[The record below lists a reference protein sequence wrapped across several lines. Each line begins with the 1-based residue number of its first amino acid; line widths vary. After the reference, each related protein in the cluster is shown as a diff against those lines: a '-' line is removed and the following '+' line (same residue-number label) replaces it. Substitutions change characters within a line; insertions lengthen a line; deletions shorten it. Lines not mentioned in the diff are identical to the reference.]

1 MSMGFHTRPEKINV
15 TSTRSFATLPTPA
28 LQPTPLESLVIPG
41 DLNGATGSNRAVTG
55 RAQIAADN
63 DLDAIR
69 AWLSRF
75 VDTKTTFE
83 NYRKEAERLLLWSV
97 VVQGKPLSSLTHED
111 CLRYQQFLADPQPAA
126 TWVAGGGRKHPRS
139 DTRWRPFYGPLS
151 ASSQRQATVIL
162 NAMFSWLVQAGYL
175 AGNPLSLSRQRTRHA
190 APRITR
196 YLEPSV
202 WQEVKDFIATMPRQT
217 DREKAHAYRARWL
230 FTLLYLGGLRI
241 TEVGANTMGQF
252 FVRRDADGAL
262 RWWLTIHG
270 KGDKQRLV
278 PATREMMME
287 LSRYRQYLGLSALPS
302 PSEDTPLVLP
312 IGATAFNERTETC
325 VPLTRAALHAIV
337 KDVFARAA
345 ARLRERDDGASARA
359 DLLEKA
365 SAHWLRHSAGSHMAD
380 RKVDLR
386 TVRDNLG
393 HASLTTTSIYLHV
406 DDDRRHQETE
416 EKHRVDW

>member
-1 MSMGFHTRPEKINV
+1 MTLFLR
-15 TSTRSFATLPTPA
+15 STPTE
-28 LQPTPLESLVIPG
+28 L
-41 DLNGATGSNRAVTG
+41 DGSAGLNRAVTG
-55 RAQIAADN
+55 RAQIAADH

-97 VVQGKPLSSLTHED
+97 VEMGKPLSSLTHED
-111 CLRYQQFLADPQPAA
+111 CLRYQQFLADPQPAG

-139 DTRWRPFYGPLS
+139 DVRWRPFYGPLS
-151 ASSQRQATVIL
+151 PSSQRQATIIL

-202 WQEVKDFIATMPRQT
+202 WQEVKDFIATMPKQT
-217 DREKAHAYRARWL
+217 DRGKAHAYRVRWL

-241 TEVGANTMGQF
+241 AEVSATTMGQF
-252 FVRRDADGAL
+252 FVRHDGDGAL
-262 RWWLTIHG
+262 RWWLTVHG

-287 LSRYRQYLGLSALPS
+287 LSRYRQQLGLSALPS
-302 PSEDTPLVLP
+302 PNEDTPLVLP
-312 IGATAFNERTETC
+312 IGATASNARIETC
-325 VPLTRAALHAIV
+325 APLTRAALHAIV
-337 KDVFARAA
+337 KDVFAGAA
-345 ARLRERDDGASARA
+345 ARLRERDETASARA

-380 RKVDLR
+380 QKIDLR

>member
-1 MSMGFHTRPEKINV
+1 
-15 TSTRSFATLPTPA
+15 
-28 LQPTPLESLVIPG
+28 LQPAPLETFVIPAKL
-41 DLNGATGSNRAVTG
+41 DGAAGLNRAVTG

-63 DLDAIR
+63 DLDALR

-97 VVQGKPLSSLTHED
+97 VVMDKPVSSLTHED
-111 CLRYQQFLADPQPAA
+111 CLRYQQFLADPQPAV
-126 TWVAGGGRKHPRS
+126 TWVAGCGRKHPRS
-139 DTRWRPFYGPLS
+139 DARWRPFYGPLS
-151 ASSQRQATVIL
+151 PSSQRQATVIL

-202 WQEVKDFIATMPRQT
+202 WQEVKDFIATMPSET
-217 DREKAHAYRARWL
+217 DREKAHAYRVRWL

-241 TEVGANTMGQF
+241 AEVGANTMGQF

-287 LSRYRQYLGLSALPS
+287 LSRYRQHLGLSALPS
-302 PSEDTPLVLP
+302 ASEDTPLVLP
-312 IGATAFNERTETC
+312 IGATASNERTETC
-325 VPLTRAALHAIV
+325 APLTRAALHAIV
-337 KDVFARAA
+337 KDVFAGAA
-345 ARLRERDDGASARA
+345 ARLRERDGAPSARA

-393 HASLTTTSIYLHV
+393 HASLTTTSVYLHV